1 MMQGRKFHIEADIEV
16 YGSYLIGIND
26 KGQTQTVEDILNSL
40 SSSIKFGS
48 VVSDEIRRGNENE

>member
-16 YGSYLIGIND
+16 YGSYLVGTND

-40 SSSIKFGS
+40 SSSIKFSS
-48 VVSDEIRRGNENE
+48 VVPDEILKGMKND